1 MNKIYF
7 YNLMLKYKKFFFFI
21 YIMCMCVNV
30 CKFFVK
36 IFFVGV
42 LDNLINVIYVCIY
55 MCM

>member
-55 MCM
+55 MCI